1 MTENSCS
8 ALRAVTARLKD
19 DWCWLPGAIEVE
31 EGAGLFL
38 GGIDA

>member
-1 MTENSCS
+1 M
-8 ALRAVTARLKD
+8 ARLKD
-19 DWCWLPGAIEVE
+19 ELCWLPGAIEVE